1 MDDEVWY
8 GNFTYVREEWEESDS
23 TSSEGCVTERI
34 ANSSKG
40 VTIIDVTSGETG
52 ATLRLTRDDTSRS
65 THDYK
70 YCSQCAEKTVTTSK
84 YYVDESVPAY
94 AYADIIL
101 DENKEA
107 FISVVPDELIPYAYN
122 RKTVQTGCNGTTETS
137 QEISDDIYA
146 EQWEAGSWT
155 NGPTPGSYVVYGSRT
170 GTGELGPGHYYRES
184 VTWRFSNRPTVQ
196 LVIDAIDGATGT
208 PFDSWRPKAMLWDG
222 IGTEPTQAGA
232 TLRLEASI
240 VPFPGTSTQPLPKAT
255 KITFKLLNSST
266 VPGTTMNSPLEGA
279 QNSPRDLQFEQA
291 RNALPERVFVNMDTV
306 HTPPGVHESATAIL
320 SSFDWGAYG
329 EVTAE
334 ALLEDGSTLTARF
347 RNSGEPMRIPK
358 RNALSYVADSWK
370 ASRGV
375 FDLEDSADDE
385 AFTSG
390 GDGHTGDGLT
400 LYEEYRGF
408 TANGTRV
415 EADPLEVDFHVY
427 NGFTSG
433 APTLREK
440 VNEGIALFGNITG
453 MNIHSYGSTDFL
465 FSDNNEDNDPSKRI
479 INFNAL
485 TAGNR
490 HVTNQHLVPIYRSD
504 TISSVTS
511 NTHFGPSSPVNIS
524 RIEMAWGLEGDE
536 LRWSVAHELAHSANI
551 PHHGDHGARLVY
563 WELSVSGT
571 VREKPTATSSDETL
585 IEVRSEATGTIQTVA
600 PMGYKFV
607 SNPITDSQQGSL
619 FGGDETCLMRQP
631 FARAVHWASWPDRRY
646 IFDSEPRGTSLCVDG
661 VGKNFNTYR
670 GFYSNGDQRQ
680 SRHGNAAPARGGCSH
695 RICINDLHAHPIRN
709 SP

>member
-8 GNFTYVREEWEESDS
+8 GNFTYVFEEWDESDS
-23 TSSEGCVTERI
+23 NTSAGCVTERI

-40 VTIIDVTSGETG
+40 ATVIDVKSGETG
-52 ATLRLTRDDTSRS
+52 ATLRFTRDNASRN
-65 THDYK
+65 TRDYK
-70 YCSQCAEKTVTTSK
+70 FCSQCAEKTIATSK
-84 YYVDESVPAY
+84 YYADEPVSAY
-94 AYADIIL
+94 VYADIIL

-107 FISVVPDELIPYAYN
+107 FISVVPEELISYAYN
-122 RKTVQTGCNGTTETS
+122 KKIVHTGCNGTTETS
-137 QEISDDIYA
+137 QETSDEIYA
-146 EQWEAGSWT
+146 EQWEAGNWT
-155 NGPTPGSYVVYGSRT
+155 HGPTPGSYVVYGSRT

-184 VTWRFSNRPTVQ
+184 ATWRFSNRPTVQ
-196 LVIDAIDGATGT
+196 LVIDAVDGATGT
-208 PFDSWRPKAMLWDG
+208 PFDSWRPKAILWDG

-232 TLRLEASI
+232 ILRLEASL
-240 VPFPGTSTQPLPKAT
+240 VPFPGTSSQPLPKAT
-255 KITFKLLNSST
+255 KITFKILNSST
-266 VPGTTMNSPLEGA
+266 VPGTTMNSPLVDA

-291 RNALPERVFVNMDTV
+291 RNALPERVFVDMDTV

-320 SSFDWGAYG
+320 SAFDWGAYG

-358 RNALSYVADSWK
+358 RNALSYIADSWK

-385 AFTSG
+385 TLTSG

-415 EADPLEVDFHVY
+415 DADPLEVDFHVY

-433 APTLREK
+433 SSALRGK
-440 VNEGIALFGNITG
+440 VDEGITLFSDITE
-453 MNIHSYGSTDFL
+453 MKIHSYGSNDFL
-465 FSDNNEDNDPSKRI
+465 FPDNNEDNSPSKRI

-485 TAGNR
+485 TEGNR

-504 TISSVTS
+504 IIGSVTS

-524 RIEMAWGLEGDE
+524 RIEMAWDLEGDE

-551 PHHGDHGARLVY
+551 PHHGDHGARRVY
-563 WELSVSGT
+563 WERRVDGT
-571 VREKPTATSSDETL
+571 VYEKPTETSSGGTL
-585 IEVRSEATGTIQTVA
+585 IEVRSEATGLVETVA
-600 PMGYKFV
+600 PLGYKFV
-607 SNPITDSQQGSL
+607 SDQITDSQKGSL

-631 FARAVHWASWPDRRY
+631 VAKAVHWVSKPDRRY
-646 IFDSEPRGTSLCVDG
+646 IFDAEPRGTSLCVDG
-661 VGKNFNTYR
+661 VGKDFNTHR
-670 GFYSNGDQRQ
+670 GFYPNGDQRP
-680 SRHGNAAPARGGCSH
+680 SRHGNAAPTRGACSH